1 MEILRVENLSFTYP
15 NAECPALESVSF
27 TVRQGEFAVL
37 CGETGCGKTTLLRL
51 IKRELAPHGARTGCV
66 LLHDTPIDALDAR
79 ESAGEIGFVLQ
90 NPDNQI
96 VTDKVW
102 HELAFGAESL
112 GLPTQVIRRRV
123 AETASWLGIEGWFR
137 QDTDTLSGGQ
147 KQLLNLASVL
157 VMQPKVLLLDEP
169 TAQLDPIAATEF
181 LNTLARLNRELGMTI
196 LLVEHRLEEV
206 FALADR
212 VLLLEKG
219 RLTLDD
225 TPHVVAETLCK
236 LNPPH
241 PMCEALPSAARIYRL
256 LGAKGEQCPISVRE
270 GRGLLQ
276 NYSFSETLPVSPNSP
291 DAVPKNET
299 VLAEL
304 RDVWFRYARELP
316 DVLRGLNLRLYMG
329 EICCVLG
336 GNGVG
341 KTTLLNLLARTDK
354 PYRGKVRFA
363 KPVGERVKTALL
375 PQNPLLLFTE
385 ETVRADLLSLLQI
398 LDVPAAERE
407 ARVNAI
413 ARELHIEALLERH
426 PFDLS
431 GGEQQKCGLAKVLL
445 TNPDL
450 LLLDE
455 PTKGMDAAYKRG
467 LLTLLHTLRAKGLC
481 VFIVTHNVEFAAE
494 AADRCALLFD
504 GEILSQAPPAEFFS
518 ENCFYTTAAN
528 RIARGFCANA
538 ITCEAVAAAVKPR
551 GKADAPC

>member
-1 MEILRVENLSFTYP
+1 MEILRIENVSFTYP
-15 NAECPALESVSF
+15 NAECPALESMSF
-27 TVRQGEFAVL
+27 TVRQGEFVVL

-51 IKRELAPHGARTGCV
+51 IKRELAPHGTRTGAILFDDV
-66 LLHDTPIDALDAR
+66 PLERLDAHT
-79 ESAGEIGFVLQ
+79 SAGEIGFVLQ
-90 NPDNQI
+90 NPENQI

-157 VMQPKVLLLDEP
+157 VMQPKMLLLDEP

-225 TPHVVAETLCK
+225 TPHAIAEALCK
-236 LNPPH
+236 TSPPH
-241 PMCEALPSAARIYRL
+241 PICEALPSAARIYRL
-256 LGAKGEQCPISVRE
+256 LGAKKERCPISVRE
-270 GRGLLQ
+270 GRELLQ
-276 NYSFSETLPVSPNSP
+276 KYSFSETAPVLPNPSIAS
-291 DAVPKNET
+291 KNET
-299 VLAEL
+299 PLAEL
-304 RDVWFRYARELP
+304 REVWFRYARELP
-316 DVLRGLNLRLYMG
+316 DVLRGLTLRLHAG

-341 KTTLLNLLARTDK
+341 KTTLLNLLAGTDK
-354 PYRGKVRFA
+354 PYRGKVRLA
-363 KPVGERVKTALL
+363 KKESGYAKTALL
-375 PQNPLLLFTE
+375 PQSPLLLFTE
-385 ETVRADLLSLLQI
+385 ETVRNDLLSLLQI
-398 LDVPAAERE
+398 LDVPKAERE
-407 ARVNAI
+407 ARVHAI
-413 ARELHIEALLERH
+413 AQELHIEALLDRH

-431 GGEQQKCGLAKVLL
+431 GGEQQKCALSKVLL

-455 PTKGMDAAYKRG
+455 PTKGMDAACKQG
-467 LLTLLHTLRAKGLC
+467 LVTLLRTLREKGLC
-481 VFIVTHNVEFAAE
+481 TLIVTHDAEFAAE
-494 AADRCALLFD
+494 TADRCALLFD
-504 GEILSQAPPAEFFS
+504 GEILSVAPPRDFFS
-518 ENCFYTTAAN
+518 ENYFYTTAAN
-528 RIARGFCANA
+528 RIARGFCEHAV
-538 ITCEAVAAAVKPR
+538 TCEAVAAAAKPR

>member
-1 MEILRVENLSFTYP
+1 MEILCIENLSFTYP
-15 NAECPALESVSF
+15 LAEHSALESVSF
-27 TVRQGEFAVL
+27 SVRQGEFVVL
-37 CGETGCGKTTLLRL
+37 FGGTGCGKTTLLRL
-51 IKRELAPHGARTGCV
+51 IKRELAPHGTRTGNV
-66 LLHDTPIDALDAR
+66 FLHDAPMDTLDAR
-79 ESAGEIGFVLQ
+79 ASAAEIGFVMQ
-90 NPDNQI
+90 NPENQI

-157 VMQPKVLLLDEP
+157 VMQPKILLLDEP

-181 LNTLARLNRELGMTI
+181 LNTLARLNREMGMTI
-196 LLVEHRLEEV
+196 LLVEHRLEEA

-219 RLTLDD
+219 HLIMDAA
-225 TPHVVAETLCK
+225 PHAVAEALCK
-236 LNPPH
+236 TSPPH

-256 LGAKGEQCPISVRE
+256 LGAKKERCPISVRE
-270 GRGLLQ
+270 GRELLQ
-276 NYSFSETLPVSPNSP
+276 DYSFSAPLPKAP
-291 DAVPKNET
+291 DAALKSGT

-304 RDVWFRYARELP
+304 REVWFRYARDLP
-316 DVLRGLNLRLYMG
+316 DVLRGLTLQLYAG

-341 KTTLLNLLARTDK
+341 KTTLLNLLAGTDK
-354 PYRGKVRFA
+354 PYRGKVRLA
-363 KPVGERVKTALL
+363 KKESGYAKTALL
-375 PQNPLLLFTE
+375 PQDPLLLFTE
-385 ETVRADLLSLLQI
+385 DTVRADLLSLLQI
-398 LDVPAAERE
+398 VGVPKNERE
-407 ARVNAI
+407 ARVA
-413 ARELHIEALLERH
+413 AVAQELHIETLLDRH

-431 GGEQQKCGLAKVLL
+431 GGEQQKCALSKVLL

-455 PTKGMDAAYKRG
+455 PTKGMDAAYKQG
-467 LLTLLHTLRAKGLC
+467 LKMLLRTLREKGLC
-481 VFIVTHNVEFAAE
+481 ILIVTHDAEFAAE
-494 AADRCALLFD
+494 TADRCALLFD
-504 GEILSQAPPAEFFS
+504 GEILSAAPPCDFFS
-518 ENCFYTTAAN
+518 ENYFYTTAAN
-528 RIARGFCANA
+528 RIARGFCEHAV
-538 ITCEAVAAAVKPR
+538 TCEAVAAAAKPR